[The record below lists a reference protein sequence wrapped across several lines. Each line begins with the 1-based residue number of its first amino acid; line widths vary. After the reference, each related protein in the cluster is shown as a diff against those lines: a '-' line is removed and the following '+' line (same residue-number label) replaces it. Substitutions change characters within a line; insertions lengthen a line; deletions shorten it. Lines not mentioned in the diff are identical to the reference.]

1 MAILNTITQINET
14 IESIIADINFSTSTF
29 SKKMSSSEANT
40 IFANFQTVLN
50 SLYEK
55 ARLVQDLRE
64 YSESYIENE
73 FNNKYTELQEITAA
87 VEAADKDY
95 QNKRNITH
103 KVLFNDSSSSSLSY
117 TDFDGT
123 NVTPAILTQDGYL
136 TLPCDTISIS
146 TLKPSTNTDIITNST
161 IIREEIDYGLSS
173 VQDLNYV
180 EISNQN
186 CIIDSLSFMDKEN
199 NEIIMND
206 ILNPFIDMTNISMIK
221 LVIES
226 SNPKEISQEEYKKL
240 SFTGV
245 NTIF

>member
-14 IESIIADINFSTSTF
+14 IESIIADVDFSTSTL
-29 SKKMSSSEANT
+29 SKKMSSSEANS
-40 IFANFQTVLN
+40 IFSKFQSVLN

-64 YSESYIENE
+64 YSEKYIENE
-73 FNNKYTELQEITAA
+73 FHNKYTELQEIVDA
-87 VEAADKDY
+87 VETADKDY

-103 KVLFNDSSSSSLSY
+103 EVLFNDSSSSVLSY

-123 NVTPAILTQDGYL
+123 SISPALMTHDGYL
-136 TLPCDTISIS
+136 TLPYDAISIS
-146 TLKPSTNTDIITNST
+146 TLKPQTDTNIITNSA
-161 IIREEIDYGLSS
+161 IIEEGIDYSLSS

-186 CIIDSLSFMDKEN
+186 CTTSSAILIDKEN

-206 ILNPFIDMTNISMIK
+206 ISNPFIDITNISMIK

-226 SNPKEISQEEYKKL
+226 SNSEEISQEEYKKL
-240 SFTGV
+240 SSAGV
-245 NTIF
+245 NTIL